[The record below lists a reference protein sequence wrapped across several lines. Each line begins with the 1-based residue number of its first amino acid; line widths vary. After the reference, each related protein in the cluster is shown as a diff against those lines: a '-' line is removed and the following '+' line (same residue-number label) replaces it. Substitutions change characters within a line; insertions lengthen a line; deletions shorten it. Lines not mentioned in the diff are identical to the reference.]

1 MSNLWNSAPFSPI
14 QKCISKG
21 KLVRMSL
28 LDLAVARG
36 ETGGGMGKIGEGD

>member
-14 QKCISKG
+14 QIGITEG
-21 KLVRMSL
+21 KLIRMSL

-36 ETGGGMGKIGEGD
+36 EADGGMGKIGEGD